1 MYIYFNRKR
10 YRIRCQISL
19 AKCIGHFLGSF
30 KRIVDVSFS
39 KKLIHVTQIRL
50 SNRMYF
56 PLWWCDMISMFYDM
70 WFIKSVHLWKLLHN
84 HSKPAVFLKKKFK
97 VNQPTQSICSFY
109 VKNFLDVW
117 RTLKEL
123 RLQNL
128 LICCDNLAMTKFFEK
143 KRLVKKYI
151 CTLVVLII

>member
-1 MYIYFNRKR
+1 M
-10 YRIRCQISL
+10 
-19 AKCIGHFLGSF
+19 
-30 KRIVDVSFS
+30 
-39 KKLIHVTQIRL
+39 
-50 SNRMYF
+50 
-56 PLWWCDMISMFYDM
+56 
-70 WFIKSVHLWKLLHN
+70 WKLLHN

-143 KRLVKKYI
+143 KKISKKIHMYTGRVNYI
-151 CTLVVLII
+151 MDLLKTLFKKMDTHVL